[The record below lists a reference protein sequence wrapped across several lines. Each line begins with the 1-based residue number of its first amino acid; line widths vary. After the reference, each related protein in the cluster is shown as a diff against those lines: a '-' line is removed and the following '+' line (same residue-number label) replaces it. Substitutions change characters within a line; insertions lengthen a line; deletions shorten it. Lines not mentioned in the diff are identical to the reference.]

1 MNHEDMGMIKSGY
14 SGIKDPLKLYNALLR
29 FWNQLKATLKNFAKN
44 EYSTFSSLPFQCN
57 VVSITT
63 IMTWGVCRWVT
74 KRKNYNL
81 RKWYIIFTFMT
92 AVFIF
97 KKYLIFVSSDNHI
110 LFKLVW
116 PLPLQKL
123 AYLTNPWS
131 WALSNIGHLQLM
143 FTEVFNK
150 FLSLLYFSIK
160 CKVVVKRINRGAG
173 DGLEVP
179 MEFTFYGK
187 DPAVKWE

>member
-1 MNHEDMGMIKSGY
+1 MNHQGMGMIKSGY
-14 SGIKDPLKLYNALLR
+14 SGIKDPSKLYNALLR

-44 EYSTFSSLPFQCN
+44 EYLTFSSLPFQCN

-63 IMTWGVCRWVT
+63 IMAWGVCRWVT

-97 KKYLIFVSSDNHI
+97 KKYLIFVCSDNHI

-131 WALSNIGHLQLM
+131 WALSIIGHLQLM

-160 CKVVVKRINRGAG
+160 CKVVVKRINRGTG

-187 DPAVKWE
+187 DPAV